1 MVAGTFSAV
10 FCKML
15 YETESVGLDGVTVKP
30 FAKPIMMLLLMFS
43 AMVPAIFMWMGQQA
57 FLEKK
62 DRDELSW
69 RTMTVLM
76 IPSLCDLLCTLLL
89 LVAQLYITASMWQM
103 LRGSVIIITAILKRT
118 VLGHRLRAHMWM
130 GIFIIFVA
138 MVCVASTSFFGHD
151 ADAAAA
157 AATASKDPRFG
168 VFLVVMGC
176 LAQGVQY
183 VFEEKV
189 MAVDNAPPLVVIGM
203 EGVWGTV
210 LTLALVY
217 PASQAIPGSDNGSY
231 ENFWDSVRM
240 IQSSRQLQ
248 ALVLGFL
255 VTVTVYN
262 CMAVYVTKY
271 LSAIWHAILDNFRPI
286 TIWVLDLYIFYF
298 LLPGSG
304 FGEAWVYPGSWVQL
318 GGLLLLFLG
327 TAVYNGSVMECDQG
341 YEYESLNGGS
351 SSSSAEGAGLIKTPA
366 AMASPSLVRSP
377 MIYAQQRKAEVAKE
391 AQLELKAKAKTPVG
405 KGSKGSKG
413 GRYSEA

>member
-1 MVAGTFSAV
+1 MAGTFSAV

-30 FAKPIMMLLLMFS
+30 FSKPIMMLLLMFS

-69 RTMTVLM
+69 RTMAVLM
-76 IPSLCDLLCTLLL
+76 IPSICDLLCTLLL

-118 VLGHRLRAHMWM
+118 VLGHRLRAHMWA
-130 GIFIIFVA
+130 GIIIIFVA
-138 MVCVASTSFFGHD
+138 MVLVASTSFFGPGAD
-151 ADAAAA
+151 ADAD
-157 AATASKDPRFG
+157 ATTKDPRLG
-168 VFLVVMGC
+168 VFLVVLGC

-210 LTLALVY
+210 LTLVLVY

-231 ENFWDSVRM
+231 ESFWDSVRM
-240 IQSSRQLQ
+240 IQNSSQLQ
-248 ALVLGFL
+248 ALVVGFL
-255 VTVTVYN
+255 ITVTVYN

-286 TIWVLDLYIFYF
+286 TIWVLDLYIFYV

-318 GGLLLLFLG
+318 GGLLVLFLG

-341 YEYESLNGGS
+341 REYESLNGG
-351 SSSSAEGAGLIKTPA
+351 AEGEGAGLIKTPA

-377 MIYAQQRKAEVAKE
+377 MIYAQQRKAEAAKE
-391 AQLELKAKAKTPVG
+391 AELELKTKAKAGG
-405 KGSKGSKG
+405 KSGKGSKG